1 VKELCTTLRCSSLHC
16 SHHTSLVSCLTPLV
30 DVSFLWIASV
40 AACLRAV
47 FVGSV
52 PPHNWFSAARYFSTE
67 TRPPSFGTLELCQRT
82 LVLVLGWTSVRFV
95 CFSLVFVCFRCVC
108 SWVRTLSDLRVWL
121 CSVAFSL
128 GLNRLFNLLDSLAR
142 CSVACSQL
150 L

>member
-16 SHHTSLVSCLTPLV
+16 SHHFTCELLDSVSRRFVPLDSPGCCLL
-30 DVSFLWIASV
+30 
-40 AACLRAV
+40 ACCVRGLCP
-47 FVGSV
+47 

-67 TRPPSFGTLELCQRT
+67 TRPPSFGTLELCQRI

-108 SWVRTLSDLRVWL
+108 SWVGTLSDLRVWL

-128 GLNRLFNLLDSLAR
+128 GLNHLFNLLDSLAR
-142 CSVACSQL
+142 CSVVCSQ
-150 L
+150 